1 MNGAHQEPHRTDTPF
16 PYTTLVRTFPSVFPS
31 KPLGCYGDGGEV
43 FTNDDALAQ
52 ALREIRVHGQ
62 SARYFHSRIGVGG
75 RMDTLQCAVVL
86 AKLQRFEWE
95 IAQRVRI
102 GQRYLDLLEELPV
115 QTMTVGPDNTCV
127 WAQVTVLV
135 TQREQVIEIGRAA

>member
-1 MNGAHQEPHRTDTPF
+1 
-16 PYTTLVRTFPSVFPS
+16 
-31 KPLGCYGDGGEV
+31 
-43 FTNDDALAQ
+43 
-52 ALREIRVHGQ
+52 
-62 SARYFHSRIGVGG
+62 
-75 RMDTLQCAVVL
+75 MDTLQCAVVL

-127 WAQVTVLV
+127 WAQFTVLV
-135 TQREQVIEIGRAA
+135 TQREQVIAQLKEAGIPTAVHYPRPIHVQPAYTQYAKTGELPVAEDWEALVVTLPMHAGADESTTI

>member
-1 MNGAHQEPHRTDTPF
+1 M
-16 PYTTLVRTFPSVFPS
+16 VRDIYFFCKQKKAYELRSSDWSSDV
-31 KPLGCYGDGGEV
+31 CYSD
-43 FTNDDALAQ
+43 LQ

-115 QTMTVGPDNTCV
+115 QTK
-127 WAQVTVLV
+127 
-135 TQREQVIEIGRAA
+135 IGRASCRERVCQYV